1 MKLLQIVANLLPLIF
16 AAIKEIRASKVRDP
30 AACAQFYIPEENV
43 KRHLLAS
50 LSGQ

>member
-1 MKLLQIVANLLPLIF
+1 MKLQQIIANLPSVIF
-16 AAIKEIRASKVRDP
+16 AAIKEIRSSKVRDP
-30 AACAQFYIPEENV
+30 AARAQFYIPEENV